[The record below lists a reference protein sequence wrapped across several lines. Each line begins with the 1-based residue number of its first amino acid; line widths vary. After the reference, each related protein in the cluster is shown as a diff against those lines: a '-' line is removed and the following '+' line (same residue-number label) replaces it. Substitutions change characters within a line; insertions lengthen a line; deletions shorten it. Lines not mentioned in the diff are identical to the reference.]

1 MLPSLLLLLLARS
14 ADCLSA
20 PEKPL
25 CENSAGKIARP
36 GPPQAIGE
44 ELFSAP
50 QAKNFLPT
58 IPCEKTWCP
67 MSFQHLGDDQRS
79 LEARSSR
86 AIIGK

>member
-14 ADCLSA
+14 ADCLSE
-20 PEKPL
+20 PKEPL
-25 CENSAGKIARP
+25 RKAAGKIARP

-79 LEARSSR
+79 LKARSSR

>member
-50 QAKNFLPT
+50 QAKTFLPT
-58 IPCEKTWCP
+58 IPCEKTWCT
-67 MSFQHLGDDQRS
+67 MGFQHLGNDQRS
-79 LEARSSR
+79 LKARSSR